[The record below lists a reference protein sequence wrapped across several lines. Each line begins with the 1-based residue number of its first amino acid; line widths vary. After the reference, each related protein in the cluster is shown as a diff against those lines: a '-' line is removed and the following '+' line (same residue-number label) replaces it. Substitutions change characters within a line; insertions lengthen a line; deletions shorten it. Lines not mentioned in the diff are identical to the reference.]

1 MTIKLIT
8 FQMPF
13 GRDEIH
19 KAGCGD
25 IEKAMK
31 RSRYAFDVQ
40 DVEATSLDELAQHYA
55 DDWKADTGEDAPAW
69 AFKDR
74 LLAELKPCTGLR
86 K

>member
-55 DDWKADTGEDAPAW
+55 DDEKANTDEDAPAW